1 MLTQRSRKFQ
11 PFKFNELLRG
21 LVICKAPRDIRG
33 WGNATAKTPAF
44 LLYLGY
50 NTPVERDE
58 WVSKLRLTWNI
69 ESKILDRPSRRVKSY
84 SHELKIRGM
93 QRYSDPTVFDLDYLS
108 ESQNY
113 GLDFLVY
120 LWQMRLE
127 LAAYEDMTDTRL
139 LTS

>member
-1 MLTQRSRKFQ
+1 MLIQRSTKFK
-11 PFKFNELLRG
+11 PFKFKELLAG
-21 LVICKAPRDIRG
+21 LVICEAPRDIRG
-33 WGNATAKTPAF
+33 WNNATAKTPAF

-50 NTPVERDE
+50 NTPAERDE
-58 WVSKLRLTWNI
+58 WVSNLRPIWNI
-69 ESKILDRPSRRVKSY
+69 ESEILDRPSRRVNRCW
-84 SHELKIRGM
+84 HELKIRGM
-93 QRYSDPTVFDLDYLS
+93 RRYSDPTVFDLDYLS